1 VDPKMIFAKKSEACL
16 IAANIKCKPT
26 LVPVKSTRACAN
38 SKCTSEGFCN
48 ETTADM
54 HILGGLLFMWDV
66 VPSFR
71 FRVSVAA
78 SQKNPV
84 STLRKWKKH
93 FSWDETKCM
102 LQMMIWMSYFD
113 FSHFFD
119 QFRYIVYRIPIYGFV
134 NMDYLIL
141 NVKKKIN

>member
-1 VDPKMIFAKKSEACL
+1 
-16 IAANIKCKPT
+16 
-26 LVPVKSTRACAN
+26 
-38 SKCTSEGFCN
+38 
-48 ETTADM
+48 M

-66 VPSFR
+66 VPSFQ

-141 NVKKKIN
+141 NVKKENKLKCILLLFEFTIIIIYSFLFTYIIFWNSKHKDV